1 MPSLVL
7 VGDVLLE
14 FKLALVTDESHN
26 FPLLAK
32 AALARLK

>member
-7 VGDVLLE
+7 NGDVLLE
-14 FKLALVTDESHN
+14 FELALVTDEKCN

-32 AALARLK
+32 SALARLQ